1 MKATEPEVSD
11 RLSQLGLSK
20 QAIGDLLPSVNFMS
34 LKQGDIVFHGGD
46 PCKHFV
52 LPLSGSLHVNLT
64 TASGRQMLLYT
75 VAPGELC
82 VQTFQC
88 LATGALY
95 SAEGHVMEDMDALVL
110 TASKFRTLMAE
121 SQAFRDFL
129 LRIVANRF
137 SSLTGLIED
146 VASVSVSARLARY
159 LLSHSHDDI
168 LSATQDAIAV
178 EVSASREAVS
188 RILNLWKQQRIID
201 LSRGTVK
208 VINKSALFHMAP

>member
-1 MKATEPEVSD
+1 MKVTEPSVTD
-11 RLSQLGLSK
+11 RLSLLGLSK
-20 QAIGDLLPSVNFMS
+20 QAIEDLLPSVTLMS
-34 LKQGDIVFHGGD
+34 MKQGDIVFHGGD

-64 TASGRQMLLYT
+64 TASGREMLLYT
-75 VAPGELC
+75 VEPGQLC

-88 LATGALY
+88 LATGAPY
-95 SAEGHVMEDMDALVL
+95 SAEGHVMADMEALVL
-110 TASKFRTLMAE
+110 PASKFKSLMSE

-137 SSLTGLIED
+137 ASLTGLIED

-159 LLSHSHDDI
+159 VLSHVQDDM
-168 LSATQDAIAV
+168 LTATQDAIAV

-201 LSRGTVK
+201 LSRG
-208 VINKSALFHMAP
+208 VIRLLNKPALYNMAP

>member
-1 MKATEPEVSD
+1 MKASEHSVSD
-11 RLSQLGLSK
+11 RLASLGLSK
-20 QAIGDLLPSVNFMS
+20 QAIDDLLPTVSFMS

-46 PCKHFV
+46 PCKHFM

-64 TASGRQMLLYT
+64 TASGREMLLYT
-75 VAPGELC
+75 VEPGELC

-88 LATGALY
+88 LATGAPY
-95 SAEGHVMEDMDALVL
+95 SAEGHVVADMDALVL
-110 TASKFRTLMAE
+110 PAQKFKALMSE

-201 LSRGTVK
+201 LARGTVK
-208 VINKSALFHMAP
+208 ILNKSALYTMAP

>member
-1 MKATEPEVSD
+1 MKASEPSLSD
-11 RLSQLGLSK
+11 RLASLGLSK
-20 QAIGDLLPSVNFMS
+20 QAIDDLLPSVSFMS

-64 TASGRQMLLYT
+64 TASGREMLLYT
-75 VAPGELC
+75 VEPGELC

-95 SAEGHVMEDMDALVL
+95 SAEGHVMADMDALVL
-110 TASKFRTLMAE
+110 PASKFKSLMSE

-137 SSLTGLIED
+137 ASLTGLIED
-146 VASVSVSARLARY
+146 VASVSLSSRLARY
-159 LLSHSHDDI
+159 LLSHGHDDI
-168 LSATQDAIAV
+168 LSATQDAIAI
-178 EVSASREAVS
+178 EISASREAVS

-201 LSRGTVK
+201 QSRGTIK
-208 VINKSALFHMAP
+208 ILNKPALYTMAP